1 MSKRPSIHH
10 HIKQLFSTPSL
21 RKRAIWIA
29 FGVAFIWVG
38 FFDSHSIYKRL
49 SWHTEAQAIASENL
63 ELQQEIERLDRQLE
77 VDVSDE
83 VIEQL
88 AREEYGMRKEGET
101 VYPIKEIE

>member
-1 MSKRPSIHH
+1 MSKQPSIHRQ
-10 HIKQLFSTPSL
+10 IKQLFSKQSL
-21 RKRAIWIA
+21 RKRAIWGA
-29 FGVAFIWVG
+29 FGLAFIWVG

-49 SWHTEAQAIASENL
+49 SWHQEAQAIASKNL
-63 ELQQEIERLDRQLE
+63 ELQQEIERLDSQLE

>member
-1 MSKRPSIHH
+1 MSRIPSIHRLL
-10 HIKQLFSTPSL
+10 KLFSERSL
-21 RKRAIWIA
+21 RKRVLWIA
-29 FGVAFIWVG
+29 FGVAITWVG

-49 SWHTEAQAIASENL
+49 AWHREAQIIEAQNL
-63 ELQQEIERLDRQLE
+63 ELQREIDRLDSQLE

-101 VYPIKEIE
+101 VYPVKELE